1 VLGGPLLACS
11 FDPLTGFFRD
21 GCCHTG
27 PDDLGSHTVCARV
40 TEPFLAF
47 SRKAGND
54 LSTPRPEFRFKGL
67 QPGDRFVV
75 PNVTFWL
82 LGGISV
88 HGVHD
93 AVIQIDGT
101 LAFSNTRATWPT
113 DAKGHVLECL
123 TLDSFRNVTF
133 TSGGHGTIDGNG
145 TAWWGAI
152 NFAIYGENRPRLLAL
167 PNSQDVLVEHILFKN
182 SPYWTFYAENANNLI
197 IRYSEVDARITNQ
210 SIHTL
215 EDLTAFNTDGFD
227 GMNA

>member
-1 VLGGPLLACS
+1 MLAIAALLVAAAAVTSAEVVKDFQALGGIADVPQMDAMKHNQQLLQAT
-11 FDPLTGFFRD
+11 LQ
-21 GCCHTG
+21 
-27 PDDLGSHTVCARV
+27 
-40 TEPFLAF
+40 
-47 SRKAGND
+47 
-54 LSTPRPEFRFKGL
+54 GL

-182 SPYWTFYAENANNLI
+182 SPYWTFYAQNANNLI

-227 GMNA
+227 GA